1 MYYTNWLVGLK
12 NRACIRKANKTN
24 SINWKSFMDIYNN
37 NTASY
42 HRNKSE
48 HILNKLLW
56 KKDYKIIKKIGEGT
70 FSEVVKAQSLRDGKY
85 YACKT
90 MKQPISSLEQAN
102 NLREVQAMKR
112 LNPHPNIIQLH
123 ELIFDKESG
132 ILSLVC
138 ELMEM
143 NIYEFLRGRQKPLP
157 ESKVRHYMYQLCK
170 SLDHMH
176 SNGIFHRDVKP
187 ENILIKQDVLKLGD
201 FGSCRS
207 LYSKPPHTEYIS
219 TRWYRAPECLLTD
232 GFYSHKMDMWS
243 VGCVFYEIIS
253 FRPLFPGTNELDQ
266 VTKIHDVLGTPDSS
280 LLQKFKQSRAM
291 RFDFPPRKGSG
302 ISQLIPNCGAPSLSL
317 LYQMLAYDPEERIGA
332 RGALGH
338 AYFRELRLVER
349 RADSL
354 RRTLGTVEVGESS
367 GTLSSVDHLWR
378 TTRQSRRQ
386 HNMKHVAQ
394 PLIRRNTSRY
404 PAELPK
410 LTVSVPT
417 HQITIPVSSVPA
429 LTISHQGSLPAIM
442 SKTCHSR
449 LAKQT
454 DETRQSG
461 FSNCYMPPVNRK
473 RGGY

>member
-1 MYYTNWLVGLK
+1 MQLFIVKIQNVKNILGL
-12 NRACIRKANKTN
+12 NVCIYVICIWTYLSTVECDQSNVRN
-24 SINWKSFMDIYNN
+24 SHTAGQRSKFFVSRHPSF
-37 NTASY
+37 
-42 HRNKSE
+42 
-48 HILNKLLW
+48 L
-56 KKDYKIIKKIGEGT
+56 DYKIIKKIGEGT
-70 FSEVVKAQSLRDGKY
+70 FSEVVKARSLKDGKY

-143 NIYEFLRGRQKPLP
+143 NVYEFIRGRQQPLP
-157 ESKVRHYMYQLCK
+157 DSKIRLYMYQLCK
-170 SLDHMH
+170 ALDHMH

-253 FRPLFPGTNELDQ
+253 FSPLFPGTNELDQ

-291 RFDFPPRKGSG
+291 HFDFPPRKGSG
-302 ISQLIPNCGAPSLSL
+302 ISQLIPNCAAPSLSL
-317 LYQMLAYDPEERIGA
+317 LYQMLAYDPEERIA
-332 RGALGH
+332 SPFH
-338 AYFRELRLVER
+338 RENTTVPHHFTGGNTTVPHHFTGGNTTVPHHFTGK
-349 RADSL
+349 
-354 RRTLGTVEVGESS
+354 TL
-367 GTLSSVDHLWR
+367 
-378 TTRQSRRQ
+378 
-386 HNMKHVAQ
+386 
-394 PLIRRNTSRY
+394 PC
-404 PAELPK
+404 
-410 LTVSVPT
+410 
-417 HQITIPVSSVPA
+417 
-429 LTISHQGSLPAIM
+429 LTISLGKL
-442 SKTCHSR
+442 
-449 LAKQT
+449 
-454 DETRQSG
+454 
-461 FSNCYMPPVNRK
+461 
-473 RGGY
+473 